1 MGFDGSALV
10 VTRGHGGPDDKTP
23 TKLGNLSVGSM
34 LSATALAGTTGTD
47 VELIQGQQWQERT
60 GDRITNLHG
69 SWTGHVFKNETWT
82 IDGDFTFTVN
92 GKTVDNRIG
101 VHHQTNTNPRF
112 DHFIHTRTETH
123 NQPQVIHQPTTDTS
137 TIWQKLEMSWEKHS
151 FNALYV
157 TANALKLELDLLEAT
172 EKIVVIERKEFQWK
186 NEPIKIKFGVIK
198 TEVWAFIT
206 KTVPAKLDIAG
217 AFIKEVAIDVADGI
231 RAALSAPWGS

>member
-23 TKLGNLSVGSM
+23 TKLGSLSVGAM

-47 VELIQGQQWQERT
+47 VELIHGQQWQERT

-69 SWTGHVFKNETWT
+69 SLTGHIFKNETWT
-82 IDGDFTFTVN
+82 IDGDLTFTVH

-123 NQPQVIHQPTTDTS
+123 DQPQVIHQPTTDTQ
-137 TIWQKLEMSWEKHS
+137 TIWQKLEIGWEKHS
-151 FNALYV
+151 FNGLYL
-157 TANALKLELDLLEAT
+157 TANAIKLELDLLEAT
-172 EKIVVIERKEFQWK
+172 EKIVVIERKEFQCK
-186 NEPIKIKFGVIK
+186 NKPVEFTIGGVK
-198 TEVWAFIT
+198 TKVWTFIAE
-206 KTVPAKLDIAG
+206 TVPAKLNVALSHIKPVAANIA
-217 AFIKEVAIDVADGI
+217 AGI
-231 RAALSAPWGS
+231 RAAFSAPWGS

>member
-123 NQPQVIHQPTTDTS
+123 DQPQVIHQPTTDTQS
-137 TIWQKLEMSWEKHS
+137 IWQKLEIGWEKHS
-151 FNALYV
+151 FNGLYV
-157 TANALKLELDLLEAT
+157 TANAIKLELDLLEAT
-172 EKIVVIERKEFQWK
+172 EKIVVIDRKEFHCK
-186 NEPIKIKFGVIK
+186 NKPSEFTIGGVK
-198 TEVWAFIT
+198 ADVWAFIT
-206 KTVPAKLDIAG
+206 KTVPLTLKTAALFTKFVAADIAS
-217 AFIKEVAIDVADGI
+217 GI

>member
-23 TKLGNLSVGSM
+23 TTLGSLSVGSM

-47 VELIQGQQWQERT
+47 VELIRGQQWQERT
-60 GDRITNLHG
+60 GDRITNLYG
-69 SWTGHVFKNETWT
+69 SLTTYISEDETWV
-82 IDGDFTFTVN
+82 IGGDLYFTVN

-123 NQPQVIHQPTTDTS
+123 DQPQVIHQPTTDTQ
-137 TIWQKLEMSWEKHS
+137 TISQKLELAWEKHS

-157 TANALKLELDLLEAT
+157 TANAVKLELDLLEAT
-172 EKIVVIERKEFQWK
+172 EKIVVIERKEFQCK
-186 NEPIKIKFGVIK
+186 NKPAEFTIGGVK
-198 TEVWAFIT
+198 ADVWAFIT
-206 KTVPAKLDIAG
+206 KTVPLTLKTAALFTKFVAADIAS
-217 AFIKEVAIDVADGI
+217 GI